1 MPKLSISP
9 PLLNSASPWATS
21 LDDLKAI
28 LHSASTGAITTRTS
42 VFSEAGFDHQ
52 PLSHRYVFFDVATG
66 QPHPSGSQD
75 GPVPSSTWTDNDDI
89 APGAQNTLNSLGY
102 SPHPL
107 SAYLDMLRALAPSSK
122 TAIVSVTGSPEDVR
136 SCYDAVVSAKFQM
149 QMPLALEINLSCPN
163 IPGRPPPAYSG
174 AELSRYLEVLS
185 EDPTIPIGVKTPP
198 FTHDGQFR
206 EFVGAVAKYPGRLA
220 FVTATN
226 TLGSCLVLGGDG
238 LQNALPSEGGLGGM
252 AGPALHPLALGN
264 VRCLRRE
271 LDAAGLEDVDI
282 IGVGG
287 VSDADGYRRMRAAG
301 AKYVALASGLGR
313 HGAGVFEQIEKGLD
327 GKW

>member
-1 MPKLSISP
+1 
-9 PLLNSASPWATS
+9 
-21 LDDLKAI
+21 
-28 LHSASTGAITTRTS
+28 
-42 VFSEAGFDHQ
+42 
-52 PLSHRYVFFDVATG
+52 
-66 QPHPSGSQD
+66 
-75 GPVPSSTWTDNDDI
+75 
-89 APGAQNTLNSLGY
+89 
-102 SPHPL
+102 
-107 SAYLDMLRALAPSSK
+107 MLREMSPSAK

-136 SCYDAVVSAKFQM
+136 SCYDAVASAGI

-174 AELSRYLEVLS
+174 AELSRYLEALL
-185 EDPTIPIGVKTPP
+185 EDPKIPVGVKTPP
-198 FTHDGQFR
+198 YTHDGQFR
-206 EFVGAVAKYPGRLA
+206 EFVGAVAKNPGRLA

-226 TLGSCLVLGGDG
+226 TLGSCLVLQGE
-238 LQNALPSEGGLGGM
+238 QNALPSDGGLGGM

-271 LDAAGLEDVDI
+271 LDAAGLRDVDI

-301 AKYVALASGLGR
+301 ARYVAIASGLGR
-313 HGAGVFEQIEKGLD
+313 HGVDVFAQIEKGLD